1 VRPGRVTNAL
11 SVDLEGFVESN
22 QESFPIPAG
31 YHDPVRE
38 SREIERNTEVTLDL
52 FERRRVRATFFVVG
66 RIARD
71 LPGVVRSIAA
81 AGHEVGCHN
90 YEHRR
95 VFGLT
100 PAAFREGMRRALAD
114 LQDVS
119 GQPVRGFR
127 APDFSITRRSLWA
140 LDVLR
145 ELGFAYDSSIYPI
158 RGHDVYGIGDL
169 DPWIHRLP
177 NGLVEFPLSSVALGR
192 RRLPFGGGGYFRLY
206 PLPLTH
212 LLVRLTNR
220 AGRPFMLYI
229 HPYEV
234 GPEIPRIAG
243 LPRLRRFRHYYNTRN
258 GAARLGDLLGSY
270 RFAPVR
276 DVLEENGFAE

>member
-1 VRPGRVTNAL
+1 VTRPRVTNAL

-22 QESFPIPAG
+22 QESFPIPARYLDRAG
-31 YHDPVRE
+31 E
-38 SREIERNTEVTLDL
+38 SREIERNTEVTLAL
-52 FERRRVRATFFVVG
+52 FEQHRVRATFFVVG

-71 LPGVVRSIAA
+71 LPGVVRAIAA

-100 PAAFREGMRRALAD
+100 REQFREGMRRALAD
-114 LQDVS
+114 LQDVA
-119 GQPVRGFR
+119 GQTVHGFR
-127 APDFSITRRSLWA
+127 APDFSITRESLWA

-145 ELGFAYDSSIYPI
+145 ELGLGYDSSIYPL
-158 RGHDVYGIGDL
+158 RGHDVYGIGDV
-169 DPWIHRLP
+169 DPWPHRLP
-177 NGLVEFPLSSVALGR
+177 NGLVEFPLSSVAVGR

-206 PLPLTH
+206 PLALTH
-212 LLVRLTNR
+212 LLARLTNR
-220 AGRPFMLYI
+220 VGRPFMFYI

-234 GPEIPRIAG
+234 GPEIPLIDG
-243 LPRLRRFRHYYNTRN
+243 LPRLRRFRHYHNTRN
-258 GAARLGDLLGSY
+258 GRARLGDLLQSY

-276 DVLEENGFAE
+276 DVLEENGLA